1 MLDFNGKVV
10 FITGANCGIG
20 AATVAR
26 FLERGAKVMGAD
38 ITYPSVEPGK
48 INFEENPIK
57 IHLDVKNAK
66 KVTEAINLVAEKY
79 GRIDVAVNAAG
90 ILRLYPILEQKE
102 EDWDEVMA
110 VNVKGVLFVCQAV
123 MKVMMRQK
131 SGSIVNIG
139 STSGITGG
147 ALAGADYSASKAAVI
162 CLTKS
167 FAKAGAPYGIRVNS
181 IAPGGINTPMS
192 EIYYEKF
199 PEAMKRYIAAHPM
212 KRWGEPGEV
221 ASAIVFLASEEAS
234 YMTGTCMHVNGGSL
248 MI

>member
-26 FLERGAKVMGAD
+26 FLERGARVMGAD

-48 INFEENPIK
+48 INFKENPIK

-66 KVTEAINLVAEKY
+66 KVTGAINLVAEKY

>member
-26 FLERGAKVMGAD
+26 FLERGARVMGAD

-66 KVTEAINLVAEKY
+66 KVTGAINLVAEKY

-192 EIYYEKF
+192 EIYHEKF

>member
-1 MLDFNGKVV
+1 MLDFVGRVA
-10 FITGANCGIG
+10 FITGANSGIG

-26 FLERGAKVMGAD
+26 FLERGARVMGAD
-38 ITYPSVEPGK
+38 ITYPSVEPDK

>member
-26 FLERGAKVMGAD
+26 FLERGARVMGAD

-147 ALAGADYSASKAAVI
+147 ALAGSDYSASKAAVI

-167 FAKAGAPYGIRVNS
+167 FAKAGVPYGIRVNS

-199 PEAMKRYIAAHPM
+199 PEAMKHYIDAHPM

-221 ASAIVFLASEEAS
+221 ASAIVFLASDEAS

>member
-1 MLDFNGKVV
+1 MLDFSGKIV
-10 FITGANCGIG
+10 FVTGANSGIG
-20 AATVAR
+20 AATVAC
-26 FLERGAKVMGAD
+26 FVEQGAKVVGAD
-38 ITYPSVEPGK
+38 IAYPSIESHE
-48 INFEENPIK
+48 INFRENPVR
-57 IHLDVKNAK
+57 IHLDVAK
-66 KVTEAINLVAEKY
+66 AEKVSEAIRLVAEKF
-79 GRIDVAVNAAG
+79 GRLDVAVNAAG
-90 ILRLYPILEQKE
+90 ILRFYPILEQKE

-110 VNVKGVLFVCQAV
+110 VNVKGVLFVCQAA
-123 MKVMMRQK
+123 MKTMMKQK

>member
-48 INFEENPIK
+48 INFKENPIK

-66 KVTEAINLVAEKY
+66 KVTGAINLVAEKY

-221 ASAIVFLASEEAS
+221 ASAIVFLASKEAS

>member
-1 MLDFNGKVV
+1 
-10 FITGANCGIG
+10 
-20 AATVAR
+20 
-26 FLERGAKVMGAD
+26 
-38 ITYPSVEPGK
+38 
-48 INFEENPIK
+48 
-57 IHLDVKNAK
+57 
-66 KVTEAINLVAEKY
+66 
-79 GRIDVAVNAAG
+79 
-90 ILRLYPILEQKE
+90 
-102 EDWDEVMA
+102 
-110 VNVKGVLFVCQAV
+110 
-123 MKVMMRQK
+123 
-131 SGSIVNIG
+131 VNIG

-199 PEAMKRYIAAHPM
+199 PEAMKHYIDAHPM
-212 KRWGEPGEV
+212 KRWGEPVEV
-221 ASAIVFLASEEAS
+221 ASAIVFLASDEAS

>member
-1 MLDFNGKVV
+1 
-10 FITGANCGIG
+10 
-20 AATVAR
+20 
-26 FLERGAKVMGAD
+26 LERGARVMGAD

>member
-10 FITGANCGIG
+10 FVTGANSGIG
-20 AATVAR
+20 AATVTR
-26 FLERGAKVMGAD
+26 FLESGAKVVGAD
-38 ITYPSVEPGK
+38 IAYPSVEISK
-48 INFEENPIK
+48 INSEENPVK
-57 IHLDVKNAK
+57 IHLDIKKAK
-66 KVTEAINLVAEKY
+66 DVTQVINLVAETY
-79 GRIDVAVNAAG
+79 GRLNVAVNAAG

-110 VNVKGVLFVCQAV
+110 VNVKGVLFVCQAA
-123 MKVMMRQK
+123 MKVMMKQN

-199 PEAMKRYIAAHPM
+199 PEAMKRYVATHPM

-221 ASAIVFLASEEAS
+221 ASAIVFLASDEAS

>member
-26 FLERGAKVMGAD
+26 FLERGARVMGAD

-66 KVTEAINLVAEKY
+66 KVTGAINLVAEKY

-123 MKVMMRQK
+123 MKVMMKQK

>member
-10 FITGANCGIG
+10 FVSGANSGIG

-26 FLERGAKVMGAD
+26 FLERGARVMGAD

-66 KVTEAINLVAEKY
+66 KVTGAINLVAEKY

>member
-66 KVTEAINLVAEKY
+66 KVTGAINLVAEKY

-123 MKVMMRQK
+123 MKVMMKQK

>member
-20 AATVAR
+20 AATVDR
-26 FLERGAKVMGAD
+26 FLERGARVMGAD

>member
-1 MLDFNGKVV
+1 MLDFVGRVA
-10 FITGANCGIG
+10 FITGANSGIG

-26 FLERGAKVMGAD
+26 FLERGARVMGAD

-66 KVTEAINLVAEKY
+66 KVTGAINLVAEKY

>member
-26 FLERGAKVMGAD
+26 FLERGARVMGAD

-66 KVTEAINLVAEKY
+66 KVTGAINLVAEKY

>member
-26 FLERGAKVMGAD
+26 FLERGARVMGAD